1 MFMRLSFFPSV
12 SEILDYFPTL
22 LVLVLFPSVGTLRVC
37 LTIVPKVAGKPRQ
50 PRNRENLCPEH
61 KKEDRHPGYFR
72 SDGLFEPCGQR
83 LRKRRCQKEGFC
95 ASWSAW
101 TSNRSRILSCWSNN
115 SSKYRFFVM
124 VTHIR
129 SGLRLSLGDAGVD
142 IFVDIFADIFADI
155 SVRIS
160 SLPICHHPSF
170 SLTPI

>member
-37 LTIVPKVAGKPRQ
+37 LTIVPKVARETPSAKKSG
-50 PRNRENLCPEH
+50 ENLWPEH
-61 KKEDRHPGYFR
+61 KKEDRRPGYFR

-142 IFVDIFADIFADI
+142 IFADI

>member
-37 LTIVPKVAGKPRQ
+37 LTIVPKVARKPPVSQEIGRICV
-50 PRNRENLCPEH
+50 RNT
-61 KKEDRHPGYFR
+61 KKEDRRPGYFR

-142 IFVDIFADIFADI
+142 IFVDIFADIP
-155 SVRIS
+155 VRIS